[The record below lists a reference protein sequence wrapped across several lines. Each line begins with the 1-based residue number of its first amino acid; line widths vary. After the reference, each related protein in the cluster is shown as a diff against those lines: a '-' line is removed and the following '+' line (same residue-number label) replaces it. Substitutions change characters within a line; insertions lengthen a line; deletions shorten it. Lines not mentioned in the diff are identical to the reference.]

1 MAFDK
6 STWGN
11 AIWYLFHTLANNIKE
26 TEFLSVKNELIYV
39 IKTVSANLPCP
50 ECSQDAVIKLGR
62 VNFDNIKTK
71 QEFKLLLFNFHNQVN
86 VKLRK
91 PVYQIAELDEK
102 YSKANISSI
111 YKNFFIIF
119 SANINIPQLMIGSFH
134 RKNNIPKIRSALDK
148 IIANFD

>member
-11 AIWYLFHTLANNIKE
+11 ATWYLFHTLANNIKD
-26 TEFLSVKNELIYV
+26 TEFLSVKNEFIYV

-50 ECSQDAVIKLGR
+50 ECSQYAVIKLGI

-86 VKLRK
+86 VKLGK
-91 PVYQIAELDEK
+91 PVYQLAELDEK
-102 YSKANISSI
+102 YSKANIKSI

-119 SANINIPQLMIGSFH
+119 TANINIPHLMIASFH
-134 RKNNIPKIRSALDK
+134 RKNNIPKIKSALDK

>member
-11 AIWYLFHTLANNIKE
+11 ATWYLFHTLANNIKE
-26 TEFLSVKNELIYV
+26 TEFLSVKNELVYV

-50 ECSQDAVIKLGR
+50 ECSHDAVIKLGG

-102 YSKANISSI
+102 YSKANITAI